1 MHYLSDAFSSMP
13 LDMKERKTPTEQAAR
28 LTFKTSQG
36 TLVLPPD
43 RLVYLGYRTG
53 PDRKRRMELAY
64 FSHGDGQLCVEHL
77 AYRSLTFLSLP
88 DHGPVMRI
96 HRQLFINIEQVRH
109 YDKDLRITLHPI
121 SDYCFKVGRTFRKA
135 FLRALGA
142 S

>member
-1 MHYLSDAFSSMP
+1 LTANGS
-13 LDMKERKTPTEQAAR
+13 KRAANGS
-28 LTFKTSQG
+28 KCAANG
-36 TLVLPPD
+36 I
-43 RLVYLGYRTG
+43 
-53 PDRKRRMELAY
+53 
-64 FSHGDGQLCVEHL
+64 
-77 AYRSLTFLSLP
+77 LSLP